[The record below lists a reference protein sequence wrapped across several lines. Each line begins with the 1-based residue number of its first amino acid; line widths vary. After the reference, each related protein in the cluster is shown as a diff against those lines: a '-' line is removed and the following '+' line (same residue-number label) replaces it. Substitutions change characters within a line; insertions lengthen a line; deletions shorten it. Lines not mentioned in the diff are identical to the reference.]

1 MSRAR
6 AFDIDTAIDR
16 ALHEF
21 WRKGYEGTSIADLTE
36 ALGINRPSL
45 YAAFGNKEGLFRKAL
60 ERYLDGPAA
69 GIQGALEAPTARAAA
84 ERILYFHAD
93 AAGDARR
100 PEGCLLVQGALACSE
115 ESEPIREALIEARR
129 AGELALTER
138 FKRAKAEG
146 DLGSEENPAELS
158 RYVWTVCHG
167 LSVEASAG
175 ATRAE
180 QRRVVARALR
190 AFPESKSN

>member
-6 AFDIDTAIDR
+6 AFDIDTAIDQ
-16 ALHEF
+16 ALQEF

-60 ERYLDGPAA
+60 ERYLSGPAG
-69 GIQGALEAPTARAAA
+69 GIQGALEAPTARAVA
-84 ERILYFHAD
+84 ERVLYFHAD
-93 AAGDARR
+93 AAGDAKR
-100 PEGCLLVQGALACSE
+100 PQGCLLVQGALACNEDSQA
-115 ESEPIREALIEARR
+115 IRQALIDCRR
-129 AGELALTER
+129 AGEQALTER

-146 DLGSEENPAELS
+146 DLSAEDNPAELS

-167 LSVEASAG
+167 LAVEAASG

-190 AFPESKSN
+190 AFPEPN

>member
-1 MSRAR
+1 LSRAR
-6 AFDIDTAIDR
+6 SFDVDTAIDQ
-16 ALHEF
+16 ALQEF

-60 ERYLDGPAA
+60 ERYLSGPAA
-69 GIQGALEAPTARAAA
+69 GIRGALEAPSARAAA
-84 ERILYFHAD
+84 ERIMYFHAD
-93 AAGDARR
+93 AAGDAER

-115 ESEPIREALIEARR
+115 ESRPIRQALIDCRR
-129 AGELALTER
+129 AGEQALTER

-146 DLGSEENPAELS
+146 DLGPDDNPAELS

-167 LSVEASAG
+167 LSIEATSG

-190 AFPESKSN
+190 AFPGSN